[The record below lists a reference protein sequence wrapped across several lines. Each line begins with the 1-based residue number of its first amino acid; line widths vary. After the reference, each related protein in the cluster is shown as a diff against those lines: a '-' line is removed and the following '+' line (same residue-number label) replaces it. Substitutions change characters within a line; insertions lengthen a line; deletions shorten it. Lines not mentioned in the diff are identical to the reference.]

1 MNLVNLNTA
10 EIFKMGKIN
19 SAIYRIERT
28 RANFLKAFSS
38 ISCKENLIWRTHG

>member
-19 SAIYRIERT
+19 SAIYRID
-28 RANFLKAFSS
+28 LKPTAMS
-38 ISCKENLIWRTHG
+38 ISKE

>member
-1 MNLVNLNTA
+1 MDLGKTA
-10 EIFKMGKIN
+10 EISKMGKIN

-38 ISCKENLIWRTHG
+38 IRCKENLIWRTHG